1 MESSLWGGPIGR
13 LEPAGLA
20 ALAVQPEPEL
30 ACEWAP
36 AGPMVAWRDCGW
48 ERWCSVS
55 GPKHEI
61 VRPALTERSAPA
73 LSSQWSGLTP

>member
-1 MESSLWGGPIGR
+1 MESSLWRGPIGR
-13 LEPAGLA
+13 LEPAWLA
-20 ALAVQPEPEL
+20 ALAAQPEPEL
-30 ACEWAP
+30 ACERAP
-36 AGPMVAWRDCGW
+36 AGPMAAWRDCGW

-61 VRPALTERSAPA
+61 VRPARTERSAPA